1 MREKKKY
8 RKMKNRILFIRFS
21 THPFSCHFTGFFCFR
36 VHKRWNTLVIF
47 RYKIKEKK

>member
-1 MREKKKY
+1 MREKKIPKDEKSY
-8 RKMKNRILFIRFS
+8 FVHSLQHTPLFLSFHWI
-21 THPFSCHFTGFFCFR
+21 FCFR